1 MGEAE
6 RELRRLMET
15 NESEKRPKPVA
26 ICTNCRAVYYTPIR
40 INQCC
45 GRIVDGKR
53 CKGGISSAL
62 MKSDWEECPSCLGS
76 GEKAEAICSK
86 CNHVGWLFVR
96 RGHGGL

>member
-1 MGEAE
+1 
-6 RELRRLMET
+6 
-15 NESEKRPKPVA
+15 
-26 ICTNCRAVYYTPIR
+26 
-40 INQCC
+40 
-45 GRIVDGKR
+45 
-53 CKGGISSAL
+53 L